1 LAANFLK
8 KISRLMNSILL
19 TTQSVQLVPMPAS
32 LDPHAPIPG
41 RGAHL
46 NPPNRFEPLILE
58 PDPDCP
64 PEERPHPHTQFF
76 FDASESLLTR
86 NDSPDIPFTLG
97 LNPYRGC
104 EHGCAYCFARPYH
117 DYLGWSSGL
126 DFETK
131 ILVKLRAPALLRK
144 ELSSPRWQPEAI
156 SMSGITDCYQPC
168 ERQFRVTR
176 GCLEVCAELR
186 QPISIITKNAL
197 VTRDLDVL
205 TGLARD
211 QCTAVYVSVT
221 TLDTELAGK
230 LEPRASRP
238 AARLRAI
245 RELSAAGIPVGVMVA
260 PIIPGLT
267 DHEMPAILA
276 AAAEAGAKRAGY
288 VVMRLP
294 YAVKDIFL
302 QWLDDHAP
310 TKKARIVDR
319 VREIR
324 GGKLN
329 VSEWGARLKGEGIFA
344 EQLRELFLVCAR
356 RAGLNQERFTLST
369 AHFRPPGGRQLTL
382 F

>member
-1 LAANFLK
+1 
-8 KISRLMNSILL
+8 
-19 TTQSVQLVPMPAS
+19 MPPFN
-32 LDPHAPIPG
+32 PHSPIPG
-41 RGAHL
+41 RGAQI
-46 NPPNRFEPLILE
+46 NPPNRFEPLIFE

-64 PEERPHPHTQFF
+64 PEERPHPRTQFF
-76 FDASESLLTR
+76 FDASESLLTK
-86 NDSPDIPFTLG
+86 NDSPDIPFTVG

-117 DYLGWSSGL
+117 EYLGWSSGL

-131 ILVKLRAPALLRK
+131 ILVKLRAPTLLRT
-144 ELSSPRWQPEAI
+144 ELSSPRWQPQSI

-168 ERQFRVTR
+168 ERQFKVTR

-197 VTRDLDVL
+197 VTRDLDLL
-205 TGLARD
+205 TELARH

-221 TLDTELAGK
+221 TLDTDLAGK

-238 AARLRAI
+238 AARLHAI
-245 RELSAAGIPVGVMVA
+245 RELSSAGIPVGVMVA

-267 DHEMPAILA
+267 DHEMPAILEA
-276 AAAEAGAKRAGY
+276 ATAAGAKRAGY
-288 VVMRLP
+288 IVMRLP

-302 QWLDDHAP
+302 HWLDAHAP
-310 TKKARIVDR
+310 TKKARVVDR
-319 VREIR
+319 VKEIR
-324 GGKLN
+324 GGRLN
-329 VSEWGARLKGEGIFA
+329 VSEWGARLKGEGVFA
-344 EQLRELFLVCAR
+344 EQLRDLFQISAR

-369 AHFRPPGGRQLTL
+369 AHFRRPGGQQLTL